1 MWLSFLVHDYLPLKG
16 GGGGA
21 AGNCTVP
28 YIFLRITR
36 PVSMK
41 VNYVTF

>member
-1 MWLSFLVHDYLPLKG
+1 MWLSFLVHDYLSLK
-16 GGGGA
+16 GGGA